1 MTEQTAL
8 SLAASIVGFV
18 AAIFFCIGNASNS
31 IEKIVQQA
39 GTYYSFNE
47 SLARALASQRA
58 QYVIGALLLLTSF
71 ALQVLAT
78 VASSTTPANLPQLL
92 HTWPYLALAV
102 FVPIALL
109 SWLGCRALVE
119 KTIKQVLIRNQELLA
134 EEAAAEAL
142 AKKKNA
148 PSPNP

>member
-1 MTEQTAL
+1 MTEQTTL

-31 IEKIVQQA
+31 VEKIAQQA
-39 GTYYSFNE
+39 STYWSFNE

-58 QYVIGALLLLTSF
+58 QYVTGALLLLASF

-78 VASSTTPANLPQLL
+78 VASSTTLSNLPQWL
-92 HTWPYLALAV
+92 HTWPYLALVV
-102 FVPIALL
+102 FFPTALA
-109 SWLGCRALVE
+109 SWFGCLALGE

-134 EEAAAEAL
+134 DEAL
-142 AKKKNA
+142 AEKKNA
-148 PSPNP
+148 PPANP

>member
-31 IEKIVQQA
+31 VEKIAQQA
-39 GTYYSFNE
+39 STYWSFNVA
-47 SLARALASQRA
+47 LARALASQRA
-58 QYVIGALLLLTSF
+58 QYVTGALLLLASF

-78 VASSTTPANLPQLL
+78 VASSTTPASLPQLL

-102 FVPIALL
+102 FVPTAFV
-109 SWLGCRALVE
+109 SWFGCRALGE
-119 KTIKQVLIRNQELLA
+119 KTIKQVLVRNQELLA
-134 EEAAAEAL
+134 EEALAE
-142 AKKKNA
+142 KKNA
-148 PSPNP
+148 PPANP